1 MLKNQKKLFNLKE
14 GIHYLNCAYKAPL
27 LKTAE
32 KAGIKALVR
41 NRNPADITPVDF
53 FKETDEVRILFGK
66 IVNCLPSEVVIIPS
80 ASYGFSSV
88 LNNITCSKGQ
98 HVITINEDFPS
109 DYFSIKRWCDTNKAE
124 LKIVKVDEKQ
134 ELIGEFWNNK
144 IINSINEKTAIVIL
158 SSIHWMNGLK
168 FDLESIGKKCKTV
181 GAKFIV
187 DGAQSVGVL
196 PIDVK
201 KLNIDALIC
210 PSYKWLFGPYSLG
223 LAYFGS
229 YFNNG
234 IPIEESWLNRTNAI
248 DFNNLSDYDPIYKP
262 NAGRYNVGE
271 TSNFILMP
279 MLKQSLI
286 QVNNWLNSDLQSYSR
301 ELIKPLISYLQ
312 EMGVIFERETYFSS
326 HMFGLKLPKEVNS
339 ELLKENLIKKNI
351 YLSLRGNTLRVSIHV
366 FNITDDIEKLIEVIE
381 LTKERVTI
389 TGSK

>member
-1 MLKNQKKLFNLKE
+1 M
-14 GIHYLNCAYKAPL
+14 
-27 LKTAE
+27 
-32 KAGIKALVR
+32 VR
-41 NRNPADITPVDF
+41 DRNPAYITPVDF

-66 IVNCLPSEVVIIPS
+66 IVNCLPSEVAIIPS
-80 ASYGFSSV
+80 ASYGISSV
-88 LNNITCSKGQ
+88 LNNINCSKGQ
-98 HVITINEDFPS
+98 HAITIYKDFPS
-109 DYFSIKRWCDTNKAE
+109 DYFSIKRWCDKNKVE
-124 LKIVKVDEKQ
+124 LKIVKVNEKLD
-134 ELIGEFWNNK
+134 LIGEIWNKK
-144 IINSINEKTAIVIL
+144 IINSINEKTALVIL

-168 FDLESIGKKCKTV
+168 LDLESIGKKCRSV
-181 GAKFIV
+181 GAKLIV

-196 PIDVK
+196 PMDVK
-201 KLNIDALIC
+201 KFNIDALIC

-223 LAYFGS
+223 LAYMGS

-234 IPIEESWLNRTNAI
+234 IPIEESWLNRANAI
-248 DFNNLSDYDPIYKP
+248 DFCNLSDYDPKYKP
-262 NAGRYNVGE
+262 DAGRFNVGE

-312 EMGVIFERETYFSS
+312 EMGVKFESDTYFSS

-351 YLSLRGNTLRVSIHV
+351 YLSLRGNTIRVSIHV
-366 FNITDDIEKLIEVIE
+366 FNTNEDIEKLIEVIE
-381 LTKERVTI
+381 LTKKRATV